1 RVDNYGHERISAMPA
16 NNAYYLEQKP
26 LPVPGNIYHYGQ
38 QMSIPEN
45 RNSNGNNQRSSIQ
58 NTDFD
63 NLKNEIIQ
71 VVRQE
76 LAQNRYR

>member
-16 NNAYYLEQKP
+16 NNTFYYEQKP
-26 LPVPGNIYHYGQ
+26 LPVSENIYHYGQ

-45 RNSNGNNQRSSIQ
+45 SNSSGNFQRSSIQ
-58 NTDFD
+58 NIDFD
-63 NLKNEIIQ
+63 NLKNEIVQ